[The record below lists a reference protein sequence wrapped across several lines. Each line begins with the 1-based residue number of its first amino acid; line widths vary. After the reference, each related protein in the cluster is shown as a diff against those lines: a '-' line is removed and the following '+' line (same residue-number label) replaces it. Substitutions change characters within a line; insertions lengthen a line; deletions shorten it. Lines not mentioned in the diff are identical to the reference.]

1 VSNAAHPLAPDV
13 RPVTERDV
21 AGMVLSLVIAILP
34 HAVRAPWWVTGTAI
48 ALYAWRA
55 HLAVTRAPLPSRWL
69 LLALALLGLGCLWLE
84 YRMIFGR
91 SPGIMMLVLF
101 SGLKLLESRSHRDA
115 TIVAFLCYFLIMTNF
130 LYAQTIPMAVLMLAA
145 LLAVTV
151 TLVGFNA
158 PQRALRD
165 NSRTA
170 GTLLLHA
177 APAALVLFVLFP
189 RVEGPIWRL
198 PQDAYAGV
206 TGLSDTM
213 APGVMAQL
221 ALSDAIAFRAEF
233 DGEPPPQRQRYWRG
247 PVLWDFDGRTWRTGP
262 TTRARFEPPPPG
274 GSAYR
279 YTVVLEPHDRNWM
292 FALERASSLPE
303 GAVFTTDGRVLSRRP
318 VRTRLRYRLASVV
331 DPGPSPDMPRPSEFS
346 RALRLPPDFN
356 PRARELAVRWRAQ
369 SASPQETLMRGV
381 AFLRAARLTYTLE
394 PPPLGRDSVDE
405 FLFDT
410 RAGFC
415 EHFSSAFAFLMRAAG
430 VPARVVTGYQGG
442 DRNPVD
448 SIITVRQSDAHA
460 WVEVLLPGQGWV
472 RVDPTAT
479 SVPDRLESGLARS
492 VRGSERLPLMVRENI
507 EWLRALRYNWEAL
520 AHKWNVW
527 FLGYNPE
534 RQRELVSLFG
544 MRDADWRSLTVA
556 LATILGTLTLL
567 LILWS
572 VRRLVQPDPVQ
583 TAWQRFCRKLAAG
596 GIERAPH
603 EGPEDYSERAA
614 RSLPRAQDSIRRIG
628 GLYISLRYGRSPA
641 AAEISELRR
650 LVRRFRAA

>member
-1 VSNAAHPLAPDV
+1 VTNVAHPLAPDL

-21 AGMVLSLVIAILP
+21 AAMVLSLVIVIMP
-34 HAVRAPWWVTGTAI
+34 HATRAPWWVTGTAL
-48 ALYAWRA
+48 ALYVWRA
-55 HLAVTRAPLPSRWL
+55 HLAMTRAPLPSRWL
-69 LLALALLGLGCLWLE
+69 LLALAVLGVACLWLE
-84 YRMIFGR
+84 FRMIFGR

-115 TIVAFLCYFLIMTNF
+115 TMVAFLCYFLVMTNF
-130 LYAQTIPMAVLMLAA
+130 LYAQTIPMAILMVAA

-151 TLVGFNA
+151 MLVGFNA
-158 PQRALRD
+158 PNRALKE
-165 NSRTA
+165 NLRTA
-170 GTLLLHA
+170 GALLLHA

-213 APGVMAQL
+213 TPGAMAQL

-233 DGEPPPQRQRYWRG
+233 DREPPPPRQRYWRG
-247 PVLWDFDGRTWRTGP
+247 PVLWDFDGRTWRAGATV
-262 TTRARFEPPPPG
+262 RARFEPPPPG

-292 FALERASSLPE
+292 FALERAASVPE
-303 GAVFTTDGRVLSRRP
+303 KAAFTTDGRLVARAP
-318 VRTRLRYRLASVV
+318 VRTRLRYRVESVV
-331 DPGPSPDMPRPSEFS
+331 DPGPAPDAARRSELV
-346 RALRLPPDFN
+346 RALRLPADFN
-356 PRARELAVRWRAQ
+356 PRARELAERWRAL
-369 SASPQETLMRGV
+369 SASPNELLMRGV
-381 AFLRAARLTYTLE
+381 EFLRAARLTYTLE

-415 EHFSSAFAFLMRAAG
+415 EHFSSAFAFLMRAGG

-460 WVEVLLPGQGWV
+460 WVEVFLPDQGWV
-472 RVDPTAT
+472 RVDPTAA
-479 SVPDRLESGLARS
+479 SVPDRLDSGIARS
-492 VRGSERLPLMVRENI
+492 VRGSERLPLMVREKI

-527 FLGYNPE
+527 VLGYNPE

-544 MRDADWRSLTVA
+544 MRDADWRSLTAA
-556 LATILGTLTLL
+556 LATILGAMTLL
-567 LILWS
+567 LVVWS
-572 VRRLVQPDPVQ
+572 LRRLVRPDPVQ
-583 TAWQRFCRKLAAG
+583 ATWQRFCRKLAAG
-596 GIERAPH
+596 GIDRAAH

-614 RSLPRAQDSIRRIG
+614 RSLPRAQASIRRIG
-628 GLYISLRYGRSPA
+628 ELYIALRYGRNPA
-641 AAEISELRR
+641 AGELSELKR
-650 LVRRFRAA
+650 LVRRFRGV